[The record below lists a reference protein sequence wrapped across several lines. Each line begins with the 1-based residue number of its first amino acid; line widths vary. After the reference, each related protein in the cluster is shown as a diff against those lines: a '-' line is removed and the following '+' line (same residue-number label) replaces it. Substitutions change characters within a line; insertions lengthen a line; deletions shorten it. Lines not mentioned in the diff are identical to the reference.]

1 MRETYLRQVGRLLPR
16 RLRRDVLRDL
26 GEQFDMAAEH
36 GETAEDVIARLGT
49 PEEFAAPFREGY
61 RPSLVP
67 PALLGILGLLISA
80 ACGVMLWLQHQFRID
95 VDESIAIIGGMDGPT
110 QIYVSSD
117 NLNPLI
123 PLLAVGIVLIIA
135 SLVWMRKRRKWR

>member
-1 MRETYLRQVGRLLPR
+1 MKETYLRQVGRLLPR

-26 GEQFDMAAEH
+26 EEQFDTAAEH
-36 GETAEDVIARLGT
+36 GESAEDVIQRLGT

-67 PALLGILGLLISA
+67 PILLGSAGLLISA
-80 ACGVMLWLQHQFRID
+80 FCGVLLWLQHQLRID
-95 VDESIAIIGGMDGPT
+95 VDASIGVIGGMDGPT

-117 NLNPLI
+117 SLNPLI
-123 PLLAVGIVLIIA
+123 PLLIGGMVLLA
-135 SLVWMRKRRKWR
+135 AGLLWLRKRGNQR

>member
-1 MRETYLRQVGRLLPR
+1 MKETYLRQVGRLLPR

-26 GEQFDMAAEH
+26 EEQFDTAAEH
-36 GETAEDVIARLGT
+36 GESAEDVVARLGT

-67 PALLGILGLLISA
+67 PILLGSLGLLISA
-80 ACGVMLWLQHQFRID
+80 FCGVLLWLQHQFQID

-123 PLLAVGIVLIIA
+123 PMLIGGIVLIIA
-135 SLVWMRKRRKWR
+135 GCVWLRKRRKLR